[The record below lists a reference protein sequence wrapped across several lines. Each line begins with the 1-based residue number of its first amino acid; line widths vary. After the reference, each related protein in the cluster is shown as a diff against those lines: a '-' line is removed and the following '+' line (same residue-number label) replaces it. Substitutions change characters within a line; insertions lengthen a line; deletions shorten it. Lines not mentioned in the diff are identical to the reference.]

1 MEGGIGLVHGDLV
14 GGETDGV
21 QVGLD
26 RIIFLKTEKL
36 TLSSVT
42 YNTFLSEWECF
53 ELEQGEPG
61 CSDGKMRG

>member
-14 GGETDGV
+14 GGETDGI

-36 TLSSVT
+36 TLSSVEVHIT
-42 YNTFLSEWECF
+42 LS
-53 ELEQGEPG
+53 
-61 CSDGKMRG
+61 